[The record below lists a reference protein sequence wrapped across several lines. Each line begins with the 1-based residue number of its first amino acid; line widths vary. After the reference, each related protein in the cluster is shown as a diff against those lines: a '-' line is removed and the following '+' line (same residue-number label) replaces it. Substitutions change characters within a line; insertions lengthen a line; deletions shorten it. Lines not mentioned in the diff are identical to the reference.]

1 MQVALRLEQQ
11 SIHSLQAW
19 FAQEI
24 SLQICMLIL
33 YFSLEF
39 LEGHMYIR
47 VLCKKKAIS

>member
-19 FAQEI
+19 FTQEI